1 MPHISCTK
9 PEQFL
14 VDCGKPNIVSIN
26 FDHFKSKQLKGA
38 VIYCVK
44 PENDCNL
51 SKTRKKQFLL
61 MIQSFTSLMKFLERF
76 TIYKLSVLSFCS
88 FISAKKDSAA
98 KIV

>member
-1 MPHISCTK
+1 MPRISCTK
-9 PEQFL
+9 PERFL
-14 VDCGKPNIVSIN
+14 VDCANLISVSIN

-38 VIYCVK
+38 VIYCFK

-51 SKTRKKQFLL
+51 SKTRKMQFLL

-76 TIYKLSVLSFCS
+76 TAYKLSGLS
-88 FISAKKDSAA
+88 FISAKKDSAE